1 MNDSR
6 NQEKSVLNQ
15 FKQYN
20 INPNNKKLTLIEAL
34 IQYISIVRDATF
46 SIRYSLLQIATTIL
60 SIEIGYYI
68 AFDILPVNVFLNCS
82 LGVFLTII
90 TSYSLV
96 TVATP
101 ILICLTY
108 KYIKKRKAPQLIT
121 SGLAFA
127 SQVIG
132 TKYFIQSVGLLLN
145 IVTVAFTSCYIFE
158 GAHCLLLYI
167 TTTISMNLFVI
178 GLALQACGLGELI
191 INFAE
196 FMSAKFFEPDCST
209 ESYAEV
215 GSPS

>member
-1 MNDSR
+1 MNDSN
-6 NQEKSVLNQ
+6 NQELSIFNEYKNFNKS
-15 FKQYN
+15 
-20 INPNNKKLTLIEAL
+20 NNNGKITTIGAL
-34 IQYISIVRDATF
+34 IQYINIVHDATF
-46 SIRYSLLQIATTIL
+46 SIRYSLLQIATTII

-82 LGVFLTII
+82 LGAFLTII
-90 TSYSLV
+90 TSYNLV
-96 TVATP
+96 TIATP
-101 ILICLTY
+101 IIVCLTY

-145 IVTVAFTSCYIFE
+145 IVTVTFTSCYIFE

-167 TTTISMNLFVI
+167 TTTLSMNLLVI
-178 GLALQACGLGELI
+178 CFALQACGIGELI